1 MLRTSHVVQSSAKDY
16 KVDTVL
22 ISGVIVAKIMNVVL
36 CIAMQQVP
44 E

>member
-1 MLRTSHVVQSSAKDY
+1 MIITNHAVQSSAKDY
-16 KVDTVL
+16 NADTVL
-22 ISGVIVAKIMNVVL
+22 ASGVIVAKVMNVVL